1 MMSFAPQRFLA
12 LFLLVLISNTVL
24 AHKLAPSLLAIEES
38 TPNQFELQWKT
49 PRTLPTPERIELHL
63 PNHCVDLS
71 ERQPVPDPVGIV
83 FKWRVDCGDQGLVGS
98 VVRVSGLA
106 GNQSAA
112 VVKIDLL
119 DGRAYRQLLN
129 GSEPEFLIPERV
141 ERGAVIR
148 DYAQLGI
155 EHILSGIDHL
165 FFVWALILM
174 LARRKLLIA
183 ITAFTLGHSVTLAL
197 AALEFVRVPQGL
209 TEFFIAL
216 SIFVL
221 AAEMAKHKLAQGGLW
236 HNKLLQDKTGE
247 PVGLIQKHVFWV
259 CVAFGLLHGLGFA
272 GALRD
277 IGLPQEEVLVALLMF
292 NVGVEIGQLL
302 FLGFVIVIGMAI
314 SRAMTVLAGAK
325 FAVVSI
331 ERWRWLPIY
340 LIGSGSAYWCIER
353 SLGILI

>member
-1 MMSFAPQRFLA
+1 MMSFAAQRFLA
-12 LFLLVLISNTVL
+12 LFVLVLISNTVL

-83 FKWRVDCGDQGLVGS
+83 FEWRVDCGDQGLVGS

-129 GSEPEFLIPERV
+129 GSEAEFFVPERV
-141 ERGAVIR
+141 ERSAVIR
-148 DYAQLGI
+148 DYAQLGT

-216 SIFVL
+216 SILVL
-221 AAEMAKHKLAQGGLW
+221 AAEMAKNKLGQD
-236 HNKLLQDKTGE
+236 KLLQNNTGK
-247 PVGLIQKHVFWV
+247 PIGLIQKHVFWV

-302 FLGFVIVIGMAI
+302 FLSFVIVIGIAV
-314 SRAMTVLAGAK
+314 SRAMTVLARAK
-325 FAVVSI
+325 LPVVSI

-353 SLGILI
+353 SLGVLI

>member
-1 MMSFAPQRFLA
+1 MMILTSPRIIA
-12 LFLLVLISNTVL
+12 LLVLVLFSSTAL
-24 AHKLAPSLLAIEES
+24 AHKLAPSLLTIQETA
-38 TPNQFELQWKT
+38 PNQFDLHWKT
-49 PRTLPTPERIELHL
+49 PRTLPTSERIELYL
-63 PNHCVDLS
+63 PNHCADLD
-71 ERQPVPDPVGIV
+71 ERQPLPDPVGIV
-83 FKWRVDCGDQGLVGS
+83 FEWRVDCGDQGLVDS

-129 GSEPEFLIPERV
+129 GSQPEFLVPERV

-148 DYAQLGI
+148 DYAQLGA

-174 LARRKLLIA
+174 LPRRKLLIA

-197 AALEFVRVPQGL
+197 AALALVRVPQEL

-221 AAEMAKHKLAQGGLW
+221 AAEMAK
-236 HNKLLQDKTGE
+236 NKMKQETLDN
-247 PVGLIQKHVFWV
+247 PVGLVQKHAFWI
-259 CVAFGLLHGLGFA
+259 CVVFGLLHGLGFA

-292 NVGVEIGQLL
+292 NVGVEMGQLL
-302 FLGFVIVIGMAI
+302 FLSCVIAMGAGMVVIARSGFPVIAP
-314 SRAMTVLAGAK
+314 
-325 FAVVSI
+325 

-353 SLGILI
+353 SLGVLI

>member
-1 MMSFAPQRFLA
+1 MPFAPQRFLA
-12 LFLLVLISNTVL
+12 ILLLVLFSDTVC
-24 AHKLAPSLLAIEES
+24 ADKLAPSLLAIQEI
-38 TPNQFELQWKT
+38 TPNQFDLQWKT
-49 PRTLPTPERIELHL
+49 PRTLPTSERIELHL
-63 PNHCVDLS
+63 PNHCTDLS
-71 ERQPVPDPVGIV
+71 ERRPVPDPVGIV
-83 FKWRVDCGDQGLVGS
+83 FEWRVDCGDQGLVDS
-98 VVRVSGLA
+98 VVRVSGLP

-119 DGRAYRQLLN
+119 DGRSYRQLLN
-129 GSEPEFLIPERV
+129 GSQPEFLVPERV

-148 DYAQLGI
+148 DYTHLGTK
-155 EHILSGIDHL
+155 HILGGIDHL

-174 LARRKLLIA
+174 LPRRKLLIA

-197 AALEFVRVPQGL
+197 AALELVRVPQEL

-216 SIFVL
+216 SIFIL
-221 AAEMAKHKLAQGGLW
+221 AAEMAKNRLGQGALDKPIGL
-236 HNKLLQDKTGE
+236 
-247 PVGLIQKHVFWV
+247 VQKHVFWG

-277 IGLPQEEVLVALLMF
+277 IGLPQEEVLTALLMF

-302 FLGFVIVIGMAI
+302 FLSFVIAIGVGMAVI
-314 SRAMTVLAGAK
+314 ARSGFPIIAP
-325 FAVVSI
+325 

>member
-1 MMSFAPQRFLA
+1 MMILTTQRTVA
-12 LFLLVLISNTVL
+12 LVILVLFSSTTL
-24 AHKLAPSLLAIEES
+24 AHKLAPSLLMIQETA
-38 TPNQFELQWKT
+38 PNQFDLHWKT
-49 PRTLPTPERIELHL
+49 PRTLPTPERIELYL
-63 PNHCVDLS
+63 PNHCADLS
-71 ERQPVPDPVGIV
+71 ERQPVPDPVGMV
-83 FKWRVDCGDQGLVGS
+83 FEWRVDCGDQGLVDS
-98 VVRVSGLA
+98 LVRVSGLA

-119 DGRAYRQLLN
+119 DGRAYRKLLN
-129 GSEPEFLIPERV
+129 GSQPEFLVPKRV
-141 ERGAVIR
+141 EKGAVIR
-148 DYAQLGI
+148 DYTQLGT

-174 LARRKLLIA
+174 LTRRKLLIA

-197 AALEFVRVPQGL
+197 AALELVRVPQEL

-221 AAEMAKHKLAQGGLW
+221 AAEMAKSKM
-236 HNKLLQDKTGE
+236 KQDTSDN
-247 PVGLIQKHVFWV
+247 PVSLIRKHVFWV

-302 FLGFVIVIGMAI
+302 FLGVVIAIGSGMAAI
-314 SRAMTVLAGAK
+314 ARPRFPVIAP
-325 FAVVSI
+325 
-331 ERWRWLPIY
+331 ERWLWLPIY

-353 SLGILI
+353 SLGAFLLITQF

>member
-1 MMSFAPQRFLA
+1 MMIFVSQRLLA
-12 LFLLVLISNTVL
+12 LLVLVLFSSLSL
-24 AHKLAPSLLAIEES
+24 AHKLAPSLLAIQET

-49 PRTLPTPERIELHL
+49 PRTLPTQERIELHL
-63 PNHCVDLS
+63 PDHCADLS

-83 FKWRVDCGDQGLVGS
+83 FAWRLDCGDKGLVGS

-112 VVKIDLL
+112 VVRIDLL
-119 DGRAYRQLLN
+119 DGRDYRQLLN
-129 GSEPEFLIPERV
+129 GSEPEFLVPERV

-148 DYAQLGI
+148 DYTRLGA

-174 LARRKLLIA
+174 LPRRKLLIA
-183 ITAFTLGHSVTLAL
+183 VTAFTLGHSLTLAL
-197 AALEFVRVPQGL
+197 AALELVRVPQEL

-221 AAEMAKHKLAQGGLW
+221 AAEMAKNKMNQNTLDNPAGLV
-236 HNKLLQDKTGE
+236 Q
-247 PVGLIQKHVFWV
+247 QHVFWV

-277 IGLPQEEVLVALLMF
+277 IGLPQEEVLTALLMF

-302 FLGFVIVIGMAI
+302 FLSFVIAIGAAI
-314 SRAMTVLAGAK
+314 SRVM
-325 FAVVSI
+325 AVIARSGFPVI
-331 ERWRWLPIY
+331 VPGRWLWLPIY

-353 SLGILI
+353 SLGVLV

>member
-12 LFLLVLISNTVL
+12 LLLLVLFSSVVF
-24 AHKLAPSLLAIEES
+24 AHKLAPSLLAIQET

-49 PRTLPTPERIELHL
+49 PRTLPTPEKIELHL
-63 PNHCVDLS
+63 PNHCADIG

-83 FKWRVDCGDQGLVGS
+83 FEWRVDCGDLGLVGS
-98 VVRVSGLA
+98 VVRVSGLT

-129 GSEPEFLIPERV
+129 GSQPEFLVPERV

-155 EHILSGIDHL
+155 EHILSGVDHL

-174 LARRKLLIA
+174 LSRRKLLIA

-197 AALEFVRVPQGL
+197 AALELVRVPQEL

-221 AAEMAKHKLAQGGLW
+221 AAEMAKHKLG
-236 HNKLLQDKTGE
+236 QDKLYQDKWNK
-247 PVGLIQKHVFWV
+247 PIGLIQKHIFWV
-259 CVAFGLLHGLGFA
+259 CLAFGLLHGLGFA

-302 FLGFVIVIGMAI
+302 FFSFVIVIGAGMATI
-314 SRAMTVLAGAK
+314 ARSRFPVLAP
-325 FAVVSI
+325 
-331 ERWRWLPIY
+331 ERWLWLPIY

-353 SLGILI
+353 SLGVLI

>member
-1 MMSFAPQRFLA
+1 MMFFAPQRLLA
-12 LFLLVLISNTVL
+12 LLVLVLFSGYSL
-24 AHKLAPSLLAIEES
+24 AHKLAPSLLAIQETTS
-38 TPNQFELQWKT
+38 NQFELQWKT
-49 PRTLPTPERIELHL
+49 PRTLPTQERIELHL
-63 PNHCVDLS
+63 PNHCADLS

-83 FKWRVDCGDQGLVGS
+83 FEWRVDCGDQGLVGS

-129 GSEPEFLIPERV
+129 GSQPEFLVPERV

-148 DYAQLGI
+148 DYAQLGA
-155 EHILSGIDHL
+155 EHILGGIDHL
-165 FFVWALILM
+165 FFVWALMLM
-174 LARRKLLIA
+174 LSRRKLLIA

-197 AALEFVRVPQGL
+197 AALEFVSVPQAL

-221 AAEMAKHKLAQGGLW
+221 AAEMAK
-236 HNKLLQDKTGE
+236 NKMNQNTLDN
-247 PVGLIQKHVFWV
+247 PVGLIQKHAFWV

-277 IGLPQEEVLVALLMF
+277 IGLPQEEVLTALLMF

-302 FLGFVIVIGMAI
+302 FLGIVIAIGAAI
-314 SRAMTVLAGAK
+314 SRAM
-325 FAVVSI
+325 AVISRSGFPVI
-331 ERWRWLPIY
+331 APERWLWLPIY

-353 SLGILI
+353 TLGVLV

>member
-1 MMSFAPQRFLA
+1 M
-12 LFLLVLISNTVL
+12 V
-24 AHKLAPSLLAIEES
+24 
-38 TPNQFELQWKT
+38 FE
-49 PRTLPTPERIELHL
+49 
-63 PNHCVDLS
+63 
-71 ERQPVPDPVGIV
+71 
-83 FKWRVDCGDQGLVGS
+83 WRVDCGDQGLVGS
-98 VVRVSGLA
+98 LVRVSGLA

-129 GSEPEFLIPERV
+129 GSQPEFLVPERV

-148 DYAQLGI
+148 DYIQLGT

-174 LARRKLLIA
+174 LTRQKLLIA

-197 AALEFVRVPQGL
+197 AALELVRVPQEL
-209 TEFFIAL
+209 TELFIAL

-221 AAEMAKHKLAQGGLW
+221 AAEMAKSKMKQETSD
-236 HNKLLQDKTGE
+236 N
-247 PVGLIQKHVFWV
+247 PVSLIHKHVFWV
-259 CVAFGLLHGLGFA
+259 CVVFGLLHGLGFA

-302 FLGFVIVIGMAI
+302 FLSVVIAIGSGMAAI
-314 SRAMTVLAGAK
+314 ARSRFPVIAP
-325 FAVVSI
+325 
-331 ERWRWLPIY
+331 ERWLWLPIY

-353 SLGILI
+353 SLGALL

>member
-1 MMSFAPQRFLA
+1 
-12 LFLLVLISNTVL
+12 
-24 AHKLAPSLLAIEES
+24 
-38 TPNQFELQWKT
+38 
-49 PRTLPTPERIELHL
+49 
-63 PNHCVDLS
+63 VD
-71 ERQPVPDPVGIV
+71 
-83 FKWRVDCGDQGLVGS
+83 S

-129 GSEPEFLIPERV
+129 GSQPEFLVPERV

-148 DYAQLGI
+148 DYAQLGA

-174 LARRKLLIA
+174 LPRRKLLIA

-197 AALEFVRVPQGL
+197 AALALVRVPQEL

-221 AAEMAKHKLAQGGLW
+221 AAEMAK
-236 HNKLLQDKTGE
+236 NKMKQETLDN
-247 PVGLIQKHVFWV
+247 PVGLVQKHAFWI
-259 CVAFGLLHGLGFA
+259 CVVFGLLHGLGFA

-292 NVGVEIGQLL
+292 NVGVEMGQLL
-302 FLGFVIVIGMAI
+302 FLSCVIAMGAGMAVI
-314 SRAMTVLAGAK
+314 ARSGFPVIAP
-325 FAVVSI
+325 

-340 LIGSGSAYWCIER
+340 MIGSGSAYWCIER
-353 SLGILI
+353 SLGVLI